1 MNGHN
6 IRNGLGSINGSNG
19 SVGDSLSSENLA
31 VIQGGFS
38 YIADSPK
45 WNDEKPY
52 YISGAL
58 SKEQEH
64 MRTNLEYAAHTLA
77 LRNLRGHEHNLK
89 MERNGFELV
98 KYPPEVILSLDT
110 EDEDRTQDYLEATAL
125 WLERRFQAE
134 KVLCYAFRVCFT
146 LAFLA
151 SAKRS
156 ADGLGSIV

>member
-1 MNGHN
+1 MNGHKT
-6 IRNGLGSINGSNG
+6 RDGLDSMNGSNG
-19 SVGDSLSSENLA
+19 SVGDSLSSKHLTA
-31 VIQGGFS
+31 IQGGFS

-52 YISGAL
+52 YISGSL
-58 SKEQEH
+58 PKDQEH

-77 LRNLRGHEHNLK
+77 LHNLRGHEHNLR

-98 KYPPEVILSLDT
+98 KYPPEVSLSLDA

-125 WLERRFQAE
+125 WLEGRFQAE
-134 KVLCYAFRVCFT
+134 KVLCYAFRVCSS

-151 SAKRS
+151 TAKRN
-156 ADGLGSIV
+156 ADCFGSIV